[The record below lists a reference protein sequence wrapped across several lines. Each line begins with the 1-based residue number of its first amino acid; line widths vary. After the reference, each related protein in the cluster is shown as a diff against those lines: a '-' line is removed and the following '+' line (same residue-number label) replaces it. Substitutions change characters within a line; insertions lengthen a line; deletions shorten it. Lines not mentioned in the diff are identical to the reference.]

1 MLHSE
6 IREIAPRFALES
18 RPMPHSWSA
27 AARSREARPALVE
40 LRHVSRVFDDGGS
53 AALAALSDVSLR
65 LTAGGATLVRGP
77 SGSGKTTLLSLVGCL
92 ARPTSGR
99 IVVAGRD
106 VTRLPE
112 DDLALLR
119 RSSIGLVFQAN
130 HLVRGASALAN
141 VMLPGVPCPEM
152 NGNLRRDAQA
162 LLARFELA
170 DRAEQRIERLSGGEQ
185 QRVAIARAL
194 INDPSLLLADEPTAH
209 LSEIGTRRLLGFLD
223 ELRAEGKTILVASH
237 DSQLLDS
244 GLFTDVLE
252 LSGGRLM

>member
-1 MLHSE
+1 MPRPRLVP
-6 IREIAPRFALES
+6 APGD
-18 RPMPHSWSA
+18 
-27 AARSREARPALVE
+27 EARPNLVE
-40 LRHVSRVFDDGGS
+40 LRKVCRVFDDGGRT
-53 AALAALSDVSLR
+53 ALAALSDVSLR
-65 LTAGGATLVRGP
+65 LPAGSATLVRGP

-119 RSSIGLVFQAN
+119 RSSIGFVFQAN

-141 VMLPGVPCPEM
+141 VMLPGVPCPER
-152 NGNLRRDAQA
+152 NGNLRCDARA
-162 LLARFELA
+162 LLARFGLA
-170 DRAEQRIERLSGGEQ
+170 DRSAQRVERLSGGEQ

-209 LSEIGTRRLLGFLD
+209 LSEIGTRRLLGFLG
-223 ELRAEGKTILVASH
+223 ELRDEGKTILVASH
-237 DSQLLDS
+237 DPLLLDC

-252 LSGGRLM
+252 LRGGRLM